1 MIAATT
7 TMPTKIFVGNI
18 AVDTS
23 RDSMLQL
30 FQRYGC
36 VTECDV
42 LGNYGF
48 VVSYIFCLCENFI
61 IYNKVNTWGHIF
73 SQIRLSVYVQCALLP
88 SHNRFATFRVTWIG
102 ASVFVCPSIVRLIEH
117 ISELFKCTFFN
128 AVFSFCHRLLSLWC
142 LILEWCWVSC

>member
-1 MIAATT
+1 VLMIAATA

-23 RDSMLQL
+23 RESMLQL

-48 VVSYIFCLCENFI
+48 VVSCILC
-61 IYNKVNTWGHIF
+61 Y
-73 SQIRLSVYVQCALLP
+73 
-88 SHNRFATFRVTWIG
+88 
-102 ASVFVCPSIVRLIEH
+102 
-117 ISELFKCTFFN
+117 
-128 AVFSFCHRLLSLWC
+128 
-142 LILEWCWVSC
+142 

>member
-1 MIAATT
+1 VCVVLLMVAAAA

-48 VVSYIFCLCENFI
+48 VVSRTLY
-61 IYNKVNTWGHIF
+61 T
-73 SQIRLSVYVQCALLP
+73 SD
-88 SHNRFATFRVTWIG
+88 
-102 ASVFVCPSIVRLIEH
+102 
-117 ISELFKCTFFN
+117 FFD
-128 AVFSFCHRLLSLWC
+128 
-142 LILEWCWVSC
+142 

>member
-1 MIAATT
+1 MYGVESALALLMFVATP

-23 RDSMLQL
+23 RESMLQL

-48 VVSYIFCLCENFI
+48 VVSRI
-61 IYNKVNTWGHIF
+61 ICSSY
-73 SQIRLSVYVQCALLP
+73 
-88 SHNRFATFRVTWIG
+88 
-102 ASVFVCPSIVRLIEH
+102 
-117 ISELFKCTFFN
+117 FFD
-128 AVFSFCHRLLSLWC
+128 S
-142 LILEWCWVSC
+142 

>member
-1 MIAATT
+1 MFDVETVVLLMIAGTP

-23 RDSMLQL
+23 RESMLQL

-48 VVSYIFCLCENFI
+48 VVSFEICSRN
-61 IYNKVNTWGHIF
+61 NA
-73 SQIRLSVYVQCALLP
+73 SQWLL
-88 SHNRFATFRVTWIG
+88 G
-102 ASVFVCPSIVRLIEH
+102 
-117 ISELFKCTFFN
+117 
-128 AVFSFCHRLLSLWC
+128 
-142 LILEWCWVSC
+142 